1 MRIPHAKPKR
11 VQIALRLSSAL
22 AGATVSKPPPRKPA
36 PLRTPSTRRSQLTVD
51 AILQSFAELCAQYGY
66 EEVTMNL
73 MAERAGVSVGAI
85 YQYFPNKEAIA
96 VALYEETSS
105 RAALG
110 IRTAILQN
118 LNESIAQT
126 IPRALALLLK
136 AYQDHRAVLIDLPD
150 SSPRIREAIRHLS
163 VEDLINRSSRIYI
176 EQHVDEIGGR
186 DLELLRYM
194 LYAVVKGAIRE
205 FILHPP
211 QGITE
216 AGFLDELTGMI
227 ATYSLSAQTAVPD
240 ARLQTRAAKPLQASR
255 SRKGP

>member
-1 MRIPHAKPKR
+1 M
-11 VQIALRLSSAL
+11 
-22 AGATVSKPPPRKPA
+22 SKSPRKLHA
-36 PLRTPSTRRSQLTVD
+36 QRAPSTRRSQLTVE

-85 YQYFPNKEAIA
+85 YQYFPNKESIA

-110 IRTAILQN
+110 IRETILQN

-136 AYQDHRAVLIDLPD
+136 AYRDHRSVLIDLPD

-194 LYAVVKGAIRE
+194 LYAVVKGSIRE

-211 QGITE
+211 QGISDTR
-216 AGFLDELTGMI
+216 FLDELGSMI
-227 ATYSLSAQTAVPD
+227 AAHSLSALPVAKSHAAPTRP
-240 ARLQTRAAKPLQASR
+240 ARSTRADKR
-255 SRKGP
+255 T